1 MDYADVVA
9 AMIDVEASPATPIPT
24 TSPEPARRLRDAI
37 EPIAMHPVWSAGTNT
52 ALAELGLD
60 FMTGYV
66 WGRSAALGDPSPGVV
81 AATFA
86 VFEPEMIGAV
96 HERARAT
103 CGREELL
110 GARDAATTASLAEI
124 LEGEDVAGTAEVL
137 RRAVLEADG
146 TGRALFSGLLDRPW
160 PDEPVGVLWRACEM
174 LREHRGD
181 SHVAVCTAEGLG
193 PVEMNL
199 LTELW
204 VGFPL
209 GTYSA
214 SRGWSAEEIA
224 ATAED
229 LREIGL
235 LDGDGLSDEGRVFRN
250 DIEAATDELEL
261 PIVEAIGTAD
271 EVIIGR
277 LDSWSRRCVEAK
289 AFPPDP
295 FKRAAG

>member
-1 MDYADVVA
+1 MEYADIVA
-9 AMIDVEASPATPIPT
+9 AFLDVEAPDATPVPT
-24 TSPEPARRLRDAI
+24 LSTDPTRRLRDAI
-37 EPIAMHPVWSAGTNT
+37 EPIAMHSVWSAGTNE
-52 ALAELGLD
+52 ALAGLGLD
-60 FMTGYV
+60 FMSGYV
-66 WGRSAALGDPSPGVV
+66 WSRAALLGTPSPSVV
-81 AATFA
+81 AAAFA
-86 VFEPEMIGAV
+86 VFEPGMIGAV
-96 HERARAT
+96 YEQGRSA
-103 CGREELL
+103 CGRDELL
-110 GARDAATTASLAEI
+110 AARDASTIASLGA
-124 LEGEDVAGTAEVL
+124 LLDGEDVAPVADAL
-137 RRAVLEADG
+137 RAAVVDADG
-146 TGRALFSGLLDRPW
+146 TGRPLYSGLSDLPW
-160 PDEPVGVLWRACEM
+160 PAEPVGVLWRACEL

-181 SHVAVCTAEGLG
+181 SHVAVCVAEGLG

-214 SRGWSAEEIA
+214 TRGWSAEELS

-235 LDGDGLSDEGRVFRN
+235 LDGDQLSDEGRILRN

-261 PIVEAIGTAD
+261 PIVEALGTDD
-271 EVIIGR
+271 ETIVGR
-277 LDSWSRRCVEAK
+277 LDAWSQRCIEAK